1 SGSVRVAGND
11 VVDIGPVQGNAQPSA
26 GIEAIGTFDQLDVV
40 ENNVRRSAS
49 AGQVDSAE
57 WYAVLVS
64 GAQLSAPGL
73 KGISAFFAAKTNT
86 NFLLFGDHLL
96 AQQLGGEM
104 LSLHGNFFDAYGIGS
119 AVRAVLSGP
128 CTFSD
133 NRSLLRGREQPSVEI
148 AAGAAVLNAN
158 H

>member
-1 SGSVRVAGND
+1 SDQASVIGIRLVNAKRGEVVGNVVSGGGLQAANNRCVGIQLLASGSVRVAGND
-11 VVDIGPVQGNAQPSA
+11 IDDIGPVQGNAQPSA
-26 GIEAIGTFDQLDVV
+26 GIEAIGTLDQLDGV

-64 GAQLSAPGL
+64 GAQLSPPGL

-104 LSLHGNFFDAYGIGS
+104 L
-119 AVRAVLSGP
+119 
-128 CTFSD
+128 
-133 NRSLLRGREQPSVEI
+133 
-148 AAGAAVLNAN
+148 
-158 H
+158 

>member
-1 SGSVRVAGND
+1 
-11 VVDIGPVQGNAQPSA
+11 
-26 GIEAIGTFDQLDVV
+26 
-40 ENNVRRSAS
+40 
-49 AGQVDSAE
+49 
-57 WYAVLVS
+57 
-64 GAQLSAPGL
+64 
-73 KGISAFFAAKTNT
+73 AKTNT

-96 AQQLGGEM
+96 AQQLGGEI

-133 NRSLLRGREQPSVEI
+133 NRSMLRGREQPSVEI

-158 H
+158 HLQGTQGETTVVVKLPDRGPFTVLGNITTHAIQINGAALGTPWAPLNVQAP